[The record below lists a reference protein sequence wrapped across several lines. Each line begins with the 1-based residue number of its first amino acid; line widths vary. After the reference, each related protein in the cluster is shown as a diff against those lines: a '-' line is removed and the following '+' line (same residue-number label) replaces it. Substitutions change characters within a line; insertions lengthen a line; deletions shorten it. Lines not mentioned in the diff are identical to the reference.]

1 MICLIFGAQDL
12 MIKNRLNKLLNER
25 LGTVDDFNCV
35 KFNADNIE
43 LDEVLFECTMM
54 PLGSN
59 RKSVVLDN
67 ANFLSGEKSSKKQL
81 TKEQEKVLLNYLEFP
96 NEDCDLYFIVHSST
110 LSESNPICKK
120 IREVGKIV
128 ESVNPNEKEWV
139 AYVYKL
145 FEKYGII
152 ADDSVINEFL
162 KRTNNDAMLIN
173 NEVKKL
179 ALYGDKI
186 TMEVLDLLV
195 AKPIDDNIFDLINF
209 IMTNKKDDALKLYR
223 DLIVKNEEPVAI
235 IALIATQLRFYIDVF
250 TLSEEKIFQDD
261 IAKQLKVH
269 PYRVKLALNNKKKIS
284 LDLLK
289 NNIERLYQLDYD
301 IKSGK
306 VDRFFGLE
314 LFILNFNK

>member
-43 LDEVLFECTMM
+43 IEDVMFECTMM
-54 PLGSN
+54 PLGSE

-67 ANFLSGEKSSKKQL
+67 ANFLSGEKNNKKQL
-81 TKEQEKVLLNYLEFP
+81 TKEQEKVILNYLEYP
-96 NEDCDLYFIVHSST
+96 NDDCDLYFIVHSST
-110 LSESNPICKK
+110 LNENNAICKK
-120 IREVGKIV
+120 IKEVGKIV
-128 ESVNPNEKEWV
+128 ESVNPNEKEWI

-145 FEKYGII
+145 FEKYGIV
-152 ADDSVINEFL
+152 ADDLVISEFL

-179 ALYGDKI
+179 ALYGDRI
-186 TMEVLDLLV
+186 TMAVLDLLV
-195 AKPIDDNIFDLINF
+195 AKPIDDNIFDLVNF
-209 IMTNKKDDALKLYR
+209 IMANKKDEALKLYR

-235 IALIATQLRFYIDVF
+235 IALIATQLRFFIDVF
-250 TLSEEKIFQDD
+250 TLSDEKMSQDD

-269 PYRVKLALNNKKKIS
+269 PYRVKLALNNKRFIK
-284 LDLLK
+284 LQTLK
-289 NNIERLYQLDYD
+289 NNMEYLYQLDFD

-306 VDRFFGLE
+306 IDRFFGLE
-314 LFILNFNK
+314 LFLLNFNK